1 MSGLPPR
8 LVVND
13 ARGERVVHIQK
24 PRITIGR
31 HTRTD
36 LQLAGTGVAGIYWL
50 TPPPSRGR

>member
-31 HTRTD
+31 HTRAD